1 MATQLNNSGV
11 LFPDGT
17 TQTTG
22 LLGVSNST
30 TTNTAL
36 GYQTLVTNTTGNYNT
51 AIGVRALFLNA
62 GGVENTATGA
72 GALQSNT
79 TGNQNTANGFNA
91 LLSNTIGTQ
100 NTATG
105 AGALHSNTSGN
116 NNVANGFAALFS
128 NTTGSST
135 VAIGAFA
142 LYNNQTSDNAVAI
155 GYQSQYSIAAD
166 DQNVSVGYQALT
178 VQLPDAS
185 FYNYPPTGL
194 AVGETYRITDSG
206 TADWLTCGSTSNAV
220 GTVFL
225 AVSSAA
231 SGTGNAVLLSNANYN
246 TAIGYQALWNNGN
259 NYNTAVG
266 YQALLNNRTG
276 SDATAVGTYAL
287 TNNTN
292 GYQNTA
298 VGRNALATNT
308 LGDQNTAVGW
318 LALSKNEG
326 SWNTAMGRQ
335 SMAWMTSGSY
345 NTALGFNTMP
355 YAEGPQNNTA
365 IGSNALVANVVGS
378 NNTAVGAN
386 SLAALG
392 NIVAATAMVTG
403 QTYVIGY
410 TGNTNWTAVGAPSNI
425 PGTKFVKNSVA
436 ATGNG
441 NAVPY
446 NQSPDNCVAVGVGAL
461 SACFGDNNVGVGY
474 FAGADSWINITSQNN
489 TVVIGNTN
497 TAVAYVRVAWSFSS
511 DARDKNVIGS
521 CPHGLDFINNLK
533 PVKFTRKTSRTD
545 DTPSGIERYG
555 FLAQDILALEGN
567 DSVII
572 DKSNEDSLMFN
583 DASLTPVIVNA
594 IQEMYNKLTSEIDS
608 LKAEIA
614 LLKGQ

>member
-36 GYQTLVTNTTGNYNT
+36 GYQTLVTNTGGFNTACGYLALSSNTTGNYNT
-51 AIGVRALFLNA
+51 ATGSNALY
-62 GGVENTATGA
+62 
-72 GALQSNT
+72 SNT
-79 TGNQNTANGFNA
+79 TGNN
-91 LLSNTIGTQ
+91 

-105 AGALHSNTSGN
+105 TNALYSNTTGDYNTAIGTNALYSNTSGDSN
-116 NNVANGFAALFS
+116 TALGYASLYS
-128 NTTGSST
+128 NTTGNYT

-259 NYNTAVG
+259 NYNTAIG

-318 LALSKNEG
+318 IALSKNEG
-326 SWNTAMGRQ
+326 NQNTAIGRQ
-335 SMAWMTSGSY
+335 SMAWMTSGLN

-365 IGSNALVANVVGS
+365 IGASAMVANVTGS
-378 NNTAVGAN
+378 NNTAVGAT

-392 NIVAATAMVTG
+392 NIIAATAMVTG

-474 FAGADSWINITSQNN
+474 FSGADSWINITSQNN

-511 DARDKNVIGS
+511 DARDKNVLGS